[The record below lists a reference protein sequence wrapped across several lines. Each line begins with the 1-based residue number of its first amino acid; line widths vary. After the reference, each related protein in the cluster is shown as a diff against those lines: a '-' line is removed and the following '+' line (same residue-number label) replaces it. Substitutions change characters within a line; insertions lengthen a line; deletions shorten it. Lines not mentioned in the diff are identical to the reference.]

1 MAATAHT
8 MRRADKSIGRLSI
21 LKRSLANAVSL
32 DWKVSVPALV
42 TLTRRLLL
50 LDTLAA
56 NEADSRTSRGPA
68 RVASRRT
75 ALIKFEPIERQADGN
90 LVGIARPD
98 DEIGYFLGRPR
109 RRVGALQPRGVD
121 RALWACRFC
130 HIFDGTPHSRGDITF
145 G

>member
-75 ALIKFEPIERQADGN
+75 ALIKFEPIERRADGN

-98 DEIGYFLGRPR
+98 DEI
-109 RRVGALQPRGVD
+109 
-121 RALWACRFC
+121 
-130 HIFDGTPHSRGDITF
+130 
-145 G
+145 

>member
-1 MAATAHT
+1 M
-8 MRRADKSIGRLSI
+8 
-21 LKRSLANAVSL
+21 
-32 DWKVSVPALV
+32 PALV

-75 ALIKFEPIERQADGN
+75 ALIKFEPIERRADGN

-98 DEIGYFLGRPR
+98 DEIGYFLGARPA
-109 RRVGALQPRGVD
+109 VLEHCN
-121 RALWACRFC
+121 RAE
-130 HIFDGTPHSRGDITF
+130 
-145 G
+145 